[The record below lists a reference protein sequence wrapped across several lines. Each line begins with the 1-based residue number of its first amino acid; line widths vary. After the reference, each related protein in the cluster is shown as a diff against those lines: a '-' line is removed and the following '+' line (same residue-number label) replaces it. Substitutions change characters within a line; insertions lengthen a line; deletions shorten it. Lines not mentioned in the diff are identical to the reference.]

1 MGKTCEYVVL
11 IGREVC
17 GLNQCD
23 GKVITIY
30 AIDWVGTMEHPAKK
44 IDLNAQLNN
53 YLLTELSNSPITIHG
68 RVIALVFDIYVDCV
82 EHN

>member
-1 MGKTCEYVVL
+1 MGKACEYVVL

-17 GLNQCD
+17 GLNQGD

-44 IDLNAQLNN
+44 IDLNDQLKN
-53 YLLTELSNSPITIHG
+53 YLWAKLANLPIAIQG
-68 RVIALVFDIYVDCV
+68 RVITLVFDIYVDRV